1 LPIEAAAVA
10 DFPRAISERNPEALS
25 ELDKNGADWFPQMDV
40 LVRVE
45 MTGRM
50 AHQAIEH
57 AELAG
62 DFISDGGLI
71 LQRDYGIEG
80 DPFSG
85 AEDPF
90 SQVDMQPNA

>member
-1 LPIEAAAVA
+1 
-10 DFPRAISERNPEALS
+10 
-25 ELDKNGADWFPQMDV
+25 
-40 LVRVE
+40 
-45 MTGRM
+45 M

-62 DFISDGGLI
+62 DFNSDGGLI